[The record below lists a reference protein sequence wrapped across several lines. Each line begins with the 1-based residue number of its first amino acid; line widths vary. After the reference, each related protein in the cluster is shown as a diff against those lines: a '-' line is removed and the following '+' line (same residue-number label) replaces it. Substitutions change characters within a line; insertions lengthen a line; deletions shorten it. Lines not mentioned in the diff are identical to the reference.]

1 MNDNKL
7 KSIPD
12 KANKILYTILFI
24 FLAYGLK
31 LWILSV
37 FQHDEKVIESKKP
50 GKKTEIIASKRATI
64 RDRFNEP
71 LAINKLN
78 YDLAVVYS
86 ELRTIPSTLWK
97 TGPDGKK
104 VKISARKNYIKQLTR
119 LLHKKT
125 GIDPD
130 RLEDEIHA
138 KAALFNALPYPVKS
152 NLTEEQYLELKA
164 LSFFWPG
171 LKVRRESF
179 RTYPHGKTASHII
192 GTLGLISKNEYEARL
207 LEREELRLFLEGLDL
222 GADLPLPE
230 GYDSLNAVKKRIR
243 ELNELA
249 YTSGE
254 TVGKMGIEAKFEES
268 LRGYQGKKTTLY
280 DNKGHLIKD
289 YPGSREP
296 KAGKRLLL
304 SISKDLQE
312 EAEKLLVISEESR
325 ETKVKIDDKPT
336 VKADKA
342 PFIKGGAIIAI
353 DPNTAEILAMASYPR
368 FDPNHYISGDD
379 KRSHNL
385 EIIGYLEDAKTVKA
399 IWDGLIPL
407 KKEHFHTKTDT
418 IMEEDIPLT
427 WNLYL
432 ELILKPSGEVKALI
446 NEIQTLDHAIK
457 ALNKAQLNPY
467 VYDLIR
473 LNVAPERFSPDL
485 RKKLGKIT
493 LNDYRSHE
501 QAYNLIEEGVREKS
515 KILFRDIDFKKW
527 REKNEK
533 KFIAEKRS
541 YEKEHKIFPKPYLD
555 YLDEEERKQ
564 FENFWNGQKE
574 PLILAFL
581 KSPTLKDEYTETLQV
596 LAEEFKR
603 GAHLEHYLAKPFSL
617 IEPFFQK
624 LSFDEARAYLKTFR
638 TLDERDEPLKAPWR
652 LKGKKEKTLS
662 DLAKAFYPHYGYGFL
677 RSFAYRQAA
686 TQGSIFKLVT
696 AYTALKQGK
705 QSLPEIKDQ
714 LFKIGSQVYVG
725 YDRNGKPIPQLYKGG
740 RIPRSSHNQ
749 MGDVDLLTAIE
760 KSSNPYFALLAMD
773 VIDKP
778 SDLIDSAKAFSFGE
792 KTGIALPGEIAGNLP
807 KDLDTNPTGLFA
819 TSIGQHTLVV
829 TPLQTSVMLSALAN
843 KGAVMKPQIIKCKA
857 GREKAEWDEI
867 PHLTNYPL
875 DAPLNLLGVDFPL
888 FTPLLDPE
896 LKEPVIVTRPEVR
909 RQLYLPDGIRKMLLE
924 GMRRVVTRTLSDS
937 LFLLSKAYNHHPEIM
952 SSFIEM
958 KPYLVGKTST
968 AESIERLDLDEPNE
982 RPLYTHVWFGGIG
995 FEDEA
1000 HRKPELVVVVYL
1012 RYGGYGKE
1020 AAPMAAH
1027 IMKKWREIKEKH
1039 GESVK

>member
-31 LWILSV
+31 LWVLSV

-50 GKKTEIIASKRATI
+50 GKKTEMIPSKRATI

-78 YDLAVVYS
+78 YDLAIDYS
-86 ELRTIPSTLWK
+86 DLRQIPSTLWK
-97 TGPDGKK
+97 MGPDGKK
-104 VKISARKNYIKQLTR
+104 VKIAARKIYIKQLTQ

-138 KAALFNALPYPVKS
+138 KAALFNNLPYPVKS
-152 NLTEEQYLELKA
+152 NLSESQYLELKA

-171 LKVRRESF
+171 LKVRRESL

-192 GTLGLISKNEYEARL
+192 GTLGLISKNEYESRL

-230 GYDSLNAVKKRIR
+230 GYESLNAVKKRVR

-249 YTSGE
+249 YTTTE

-268 LRGYQGKKTTLY
+268 LRGYQGKRTTLY

-296 KAGKRLLL
+296 KPGKRLLL
-304 SISKDLQE
+304 SISKELQE

-336 VKADKA
+336 VKAEKA

-353 DPNTAEILAMASYPR
+353 DPNTAEIIAMASYPR
-368 FDPNHYISGDD
+368 FDPNHYISNDD

-385 EIIGYLEDAKTVKA
+385 EIIANLEDAKTVKSL
-399 IWDGLIPL
+399 WDGLIPL
-407 KKEHFHTKTDT
+407 KKEHFHSKSDS
-418 IMEEDIPLT
+418 ILEEDIPLT
-427 WNLYL
+427 WNLFL
-432 ELILKPSGEVKALI
+432 ELILKPSGEVKAQI
-446 NEIQTLDHAIK
+446 SEIQTLDQAIK
-457 ALNKAQLNPY
+457 ALNRPNLNPY

-473 LNVAPERFSPDL
+473 LNMAPEKFPSDL
-485 RKKLGKIT
+485 KKKLGKIT
-493 LNDYRSHE
+493 LQDYRSHE
-501 QAYNLIEEGVREKS
+501 QAFNLIEEGVREKA

-527 REKNEK
+527 RSQNEK
-533 KFIAEKRS
+533 LFIADKRAF
-541 YEKEHKIFPKPYLD
+541 EKENKIFPKPYLD
-555 YLDEEERKQ
+555 YLDEEEKKQ
-564 FENFWNGQKE
+564 FEEFWKLKKE
-574 PLILAFL
+574 AFILAFL
-581 KSPTLKDEYTETLQV
+581 KHPEQKDEYTETLSIW
-596 LAEEFKR
+596 ADEFKK
-603 GAHLEHYLAKPFSL
+603 GAHLEHYLAKPYIL
-617 IEPFFQK
+617 LEPFFQK
-624 LSFDEARAYLKTFR
+624 LSADEGLAYINTFR
-638 TLDERDEPLKAPWR
+638 TLDERNEPLKAPWR
-652 LKGKKEKTLS
+652 LKGKEKTLR
-662 DLAKAFYPHYGYGFL
+662 DLAKSFYPHYGFGFL

-705 QSLPEIKDQ
+705 LPLPEIKDQ
-714 LFKIGSQVYVG
+714 IFKIGSHVYVG
-725 YDRNGKPIPQLYKGG
+725 YDRHGKPIPQLYKGG

-749 MGDVDLLTAIE
+749 MGDIDLLTAIE

-773 VIDKP
+773 VIEKP
-778 SDLIDSAKAFSFGE
+778 SDLIESAKAFSFGE
-792 KTGIALPGEIAGNLP
+792 RTGIALPGEIAGNLP

-829 TPLQTSVMLSALAN
+829 TPLQTSIMLSALAN

-867 PHLTNYPL
+867 PHLSNYPL
-875 DAPLNLLGVDFPL
+875 DAPLNLMGVDFPL
-888 FTPLLDPE
+888 FTTLLDPE
-896 LKEPVIVTRPEVR
+896 LKEPVIVTRPEIR
-909 RQLYLPDGIRKMLLE
+909 RQLHLPEGIRKLLLE
-924 GMRRVVTRTLSDS
+924 GMRRVVTKTLSDS
-937 LFLLSKAYNHHPEIM
+937 VFLLSKSYHHHPEIM

-958 KPYLVGKTST
+958 KPYFVGKTST

-1027 IMKKWREIKEKH
+1027 MMKKWREIKEKH
-1039 GESVK
+1039 GER